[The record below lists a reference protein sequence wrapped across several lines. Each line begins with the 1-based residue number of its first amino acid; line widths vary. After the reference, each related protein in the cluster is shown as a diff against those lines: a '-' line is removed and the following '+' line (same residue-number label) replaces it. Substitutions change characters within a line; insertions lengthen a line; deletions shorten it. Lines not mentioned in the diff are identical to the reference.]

1 MLYPQLNRCRSNI
14 DFSGFWE
21 VKVDREE
28 CGVNSD
34 WANGFAP
41 DAIVGVPGSWNEQL
55 SELGLMNY
63 VGVMW
68 YQVTF
73 SQPSGLLEKHSAL
86 LRFGSVD
93 FNATVWVNGKKA
105 GEHRGGY
112 MAFEFDVTDLLHTD
126 SENRIVV
133 RVDNR
138 LDHTSI
144 PQGISPEN
152 FAEFGNQRGESY
164 PATVFDFFAYGGIHR
179 PVKLQILPENHIEN
193 IRVISRIDGTA
204 GCLDFEVAVAN
215 SLPDARLE
223 VTLFDGERV
232 LGQKS
237 FKLSETPTPG
247 GEIRVP
253 GATFWSPETPKLYQL
268 NVAIIVGEQL
278 VDEYTLKTGI
288 REICLSG
295 DQLLLNGQPIFLK
308 GFGKH
313 EDFDV
318 LGKGLSHPLIVKDF
332 QLMKWIGANSFR
344 TSHYPYAEEV
354 MQMADRLGFLVI
366 DEVPAVS
373 LNFRYVNEQTLEN
386 HKRSLSELID
396 RDFNHPCV
404 ISWSIANEPGI
415 WGEPEAVSEK
425 AHRYWR
431 KIYDHTKALDPSR
444 PITLPTCAKW
454 KDADPGYQYC
464 DFISVNRYWGWYE
477 IPGDLEKAGEV
488 FKSELQ
494 NLNQKYGKPI
504 LVTEFGADTVEGLHA
519 TWPQLFTEEYQ
530 VSFLQKY
537 FEIIGSLPFMIGE
550 HIWNFADF
558 RTAQHHRRVML
569 NKKGVF
575 TRSRNPKASA
585 FAVRKHWLK
594 KQGL

>member
-1 MLYPQLNRCRSNI
+1 MLYPQNNRRRTAF
-14 DFSGFWE
+14 DLSGFWE
-21 VKVDREE
+21 IRVDRE
-28 CGVNSD
+28 NSGIENG
-34 WANGFAP
+34 WSNGFSGEVF
-41 DAIVGVPGSWNEQL
+41 IGVPGSWNEQL

-63 VGVMW
+63 TGAVW
-68 YQVTF
+68 YQTTF
-73 SQPSGLLEKHSAL
+73 TLPEYLLANRQHF

-112 MAFEFDVTDLLHTD
+112 IAFEFDVTGLLHTNG
-126 SENRIVV
+126 ENLIVA

-152 FAEFGNQRGESY
+152 FAEFGNQRLETF
-164 PATVFDFFAYGGIHR
+164 PATVFDFFAYGGIQR
-179 PVKLQILPENHIEN
+179 PVKLISLSAAHISD
-193 IRVISRIDGTA
+193 IRIKTHIDNASGH
-204 GCLDFEVAVAN
+204 VAY
-215 SLPDARLE
+215 RLFLQNFADCTRVE
-223 VTLFDGERV
+223 CALFDGKKRIAQHANPLQNSREA
-232 LGQKS
+232 
-237 FKLSETPTPG
+237 E
-247 GEIRVP
+247 GELLIPECV
-253 GATFWSPETPKLYQL
+253 FWSPETPKLYQFHA
-268 NVAIIVGEQL
+268 AIFRDDELI
-278 VDEYTLKTGI
+278 DEYRLDVGV
-288 REICLSG
+288 REISVTD
-295 DQLLLNGQPIFLK
+295 DQLLLNGKPVFLR

-344 TSHYPYAEEV
+344 TSHYPYAEEM
-354 MQMADRLGFLVI
+354 MQMADREGFLVI

-373 LNFRYVNEQTLEN
+373 LNFRYVNEQTLKN
-386 HKRSLSELID
+386 HKRALSELID

-431 KIYDHTKALDPSR
+431 EIYRHTKSLDPTR
-444 PITLPTCAKW
+444 PITLPTCVTW
-454 KDADPGYQYC
+454 KEADPGYEYC

-477 IPGDLEKAGEV
+477 IPGDLEKAGE
-488 FKSELQ
+488 FLKTELQ
-494 NLNQKYGKPI
+494 NLHQKFRKPI
-504 LVTEFGADTVEGLHA
+504 LVAEFGADTIEGQHA
-519 TWPQLFTEEYQ
+519 TSPQLFTEEYQ
-530 VSFLQKY
+530 VLFLEKY
-537 FEIIGSLPFMIGE
+537 FEVIGSLPFMVGE

-558 RTAQHHRRVML
+558 RAAQHHRRVVF

-575 TRSRNPKASA
+575 TRSRHPKTAA

-594 KQGL
+594 SK